1 MPRIRTINFTD
12 LGVRPDDFED
22 SGFQSGNALQ
32 GIGEIFRQNRDRLTD
47 AQWAAVEARYCL
59 DESITSASRRLRV
72 TRKQFRALIADATA
86 RLIEH
91 AKDSGIT

>member
-1 MPRIRTINFTD
+1 MPRRTINFTD
-12 LGVRPDDFED
+12 LGTSPAAFEESDRPN
-22 SGFQSGNALQ
+22 GNLLQ

-47 AQWAAVEARYCL
+47 AQWTAVEARYCL

>member
-1 MPRIRTINFTD
+1 MPRRTVNFTD
-12 LGVRPDDFED
+12 LGADPDDFQD
-22 SGFQSGNALQ
+22 SDRPNGNLLQ

-47 AQWAAVEARYCL
+47 AQWTAVEARYCL